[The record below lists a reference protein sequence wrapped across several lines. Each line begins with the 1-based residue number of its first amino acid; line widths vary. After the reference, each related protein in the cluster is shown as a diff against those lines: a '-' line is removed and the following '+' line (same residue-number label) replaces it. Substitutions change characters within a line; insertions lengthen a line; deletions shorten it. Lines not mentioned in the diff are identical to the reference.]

1 MQVLQLV
8 VFIWVLEINLKIN
21 YKQKRHNS
29 YLGPSFSNKEI
40 EKILKDKKIKYKKV
54 NNIEQ
59 LTASYIY
66 NGKIIG
72 WFQGS
77 SEFGPRALGNRSI
90 LCKPYPSKMKDYLNK
105 RVKFREYFRPFAP
118 AVLKENSKEYFN
130 LNQSHPH
137 AYCL

>member
-1 MQVLQLV
+1 MGIRNKFKNKLQT
-8 VFIWVLEINLKIN
+8 K
-21 YKQKRHNS
+21 KRHNS

-105 RVKFREYFRPFAP
+105 RVKLRIF
-118 AVLKENSKEYFN
+118 
-130 LNQSHPH
+130 
-137 AYCL
+137 